1 MSALRSSAELIF
13 KAASVQKNI
22 RITTLI
28 ANILSPDPV
37 SQSLHSGFM
46 KRLCKNPVL
55 EGIRRSAPLR
65 SSATSE
71 HVDLRKEA
79 GGSSRHS
86 RFLAKEP
93 IFQSRDFVLLAERLD
108 FAALLLTR
116 RIHRWRILQR
126 SDRAV

>member
-22 RITTLI
+22 RITTLV

-55 EGIRRSAPLR
+55 EGTRKSSPLR
-65 SSATSE
+65 SSPTSE
-71 HVDLRKEA
+71 HADFRKEA
-79 GGSSRHS
+79 GRGSPHS
-86 RFLAKEP
+86 RYLAKEP
-93 IFQSRDFVLLAERLD
+93 VFQPRDFVFLAERLD
-108 FAALLLTR
+108 FAAVLTR
-116 RIHRWRILQR
+116 RLHRWRILQR